1 MLVGRESEIA
11 AIDRVLDEA
20 RSGRTAGLVV
30 AGEAG
35 VGKTALLD
43 DAVARAADFLVLR
56 TRGVEAEAEVPFAAL
71 VELLGPVAS
80 QVDALP
86 EPQARALRGVFA
98 LAGLEQLEA
107 TAAAAATLALLAA
120 AAEDAPLLVLVDD
133 AHWLDAPSGFA
144 AALAARRVREA
155 RIAMLFAVRGEEEPR
170 FSLEGIE
177 RLTVEPLER
186 NAAFE
191 VVTSVSP
198 SLDEATAERIVA
210 AAAGNPLA
218 LLELPALARAGGDL
232 PVLGEPL
239 PPGEAA
245 RRLFGRRLTGLEP
258 EARLALLVAAAERS
272 GDLRVL
278 AG

>member
-98 LAGLEQLEA
+98 LAGLQQLEA
-107 TAAAAATLALLAA
+107 TAAALQRSRYCLQ
-120 AAEDAPLLVLVDD
+120 
-133 AHWLDAPSGFA
+133 
-144 AALAARRVREA
+144 
-155 RIAMLFAVRGEEEPR
+155 
-170 FSLEGIE
+170 
-177 RLTVEPLER
+177 
-186 NAAFE
+186 
-191 VVTSVSP
+191 
-198 SLDEATAERIVA
+198 
-210 AAAGNPLA
+210 
-218 LLELPALARAGGDL
+218 
-232 PVLGEPL
+232 
-239 PPGEAA
+239 PPKTQ
-245 RRLFGRRLTGLEP
+245 RCC
-258 EARLALLVAAAERS
+258 
-272 GDLRVL
+272 
-278 AG
+278 